1 MCLSHDTLVN
11 HYQTNFALMQ
21 HFNYS
26 LSDIDYM
33 MPWEREI
40 YLTLLN
46 EHLKEREEE
55 LKQQEQRMR
64 Y

>member
-1 MCLSHDTLVN
+1 
-11 HYQTNFALMQ
+11 MQ

-26 LSDIDYM
+26 LSDIEYM